1 LSVKRKL
8 NVLNKTNIDISYFD
22 PFDYIFIVITK
33 IDLFKDYM
41 DTTHIDEGLKLITWV
56 VIPFK

>member
-1 LSVKRKL
+1 LSVKRKW

-41 DTTHIDEGLKLITWV
+41 DTTHIDEGIKLIT
-56 VIPFK
+56 